1 MEHKI
6 ETLLQSL
13 TLDEKIKLL
22 AGADTWQTHRIE
34 RLGIP
39 TLKVTDGPN
48 GVRDTQKDVRSQ
60 TSASFPVG
68 TAMGATWNPDM
79 VREIGEALA
88 EEVKTKGAHVLLG
101 PTVNMHRHL
110 LAGRNFECFSEDPFL
125 MARMAVAYIQGV
137 QSQRV
142 GACIK
147 HYVCNDQEFERFSI
161 SAEVDERT
169 LRELYLPPFKV
180 AVQEAGVWTL
190 MTAYNRVNG
199 VYASENSH
207 LFDILKDEW
216 GFDGLVLSDWY
227 GTYSDRVPLERLD
240 LEMPGP
246 ARWMAPEKVKAALK
260 RGDITEA
267 DIDDKVRRLLRTLE
281 RVGAFDNSP
290 PNEERSIDNPRH
302 HDIIRRAG
310 REAIVLLKN
319 DDNVLPLNPTRF
331 PRLAV
336 IGRPASDVAF
346 QGGGSSEV
354 NPHYVVQPLDAMCER
369 YGKVF
374 DITYA
379 PGPALHR
386 SFPLLDPAGLRAE
399 DGTPGKVTVRQYANT
414 ERAGEPSKV
423 FLAGGTQLAW
433 FGERISEFDLHSFSL
448 TMSGTWTP
456 PVSGTYVFSMAT
468 VGRGHFEFDGKT
480 LLDWWEYTP
489 EVQPQNF
496 DGTVSVPWRQEE
508 VAVDLEAG
516 RAYPFRVDFAV
527 VPGGRW
533 RTIRLGVLP
542 PQPADPIGEAV
553 ALAREADA
561 ALVFVGLT
569 PEWESEGHDRE
580 SMDLPCNQNELVERV
595 ADANPNTIVVVNTG
609 SPVHMPWLD
618 KVKAVL
624 QVWYLGQEMG
634 NAITDVLFGE
644 ADPGGR
650 LPTTFPKRLH
660 DAPAYINYPGENG
673 RVYYGER
680 FYVGYRYYDAKEVE
694 PLFPFG
700 HGLSYTTFSYDAM
713 KLAANQIAVG
723 EGVDVDVTITNTG
736 PRPGQEVVQVYVRDV
751 EASLARPPKELK
763 GFAKVALEA
772 GETRTVTIHLRSD
785 AFAFYDDKKEAWV
798 VEPGTFEILV
808 GRSAGDIRLRAS
820 LDVLD
825 NATEMVKAGTVSEG

>member
-1 MEHKI
+1 MQDRV

-22 AGADTWQTHRIE
+22 AGADTWHTHAIP

-39 TLKVTDGPN
+39 ALKVTDGPN
-48 GVRDTQKDVRSQ
+48 GVRGTQKDTRSQ

-68 TAMGATWNPDM
+68 TAMGATWNPDL

-101 PTVNMHRHL
+101 PTVNMHRHP
-110 LAGRNFECFSEDPFL
+110 LAGRNFECFAEDPYL

-137 QSQRV
+137 QSQGV

-169 LRELYLPPFKV
+169 LREIYLPPFKA

-246 ARWMAPEKVKAALK
+246 GRWMAPEKVRAALE
-260 RGDITEA
+260 RGEITEA

-281 RVGAFDNSP
+281 RVGAFEDP
-290 PNEERSIDNPRH
+290 APKEERSVDNPRH
-302 HDIIRRAG
+302 HEIIRRAG

-319 DDNVLPLNPTRF
+319 EDNVLPLDASRF

-336 IGRPASDVAF
+336 IGRPATEVSF

-354 NPHYVVQPLDAMCER
+354 NPHYVVQPLDAMRER
-369 YGKVF
+369 YGEAF
-374 DITYA
+374 QMTYA
-379 PGPALHR
+379 LGPAFYR
-386 SFPLLDPAGLRAE
+386 NFPLLDTRGLRAE
-399 DGTPGKVTVRQYANT
+399 DGTPGKVTVRQYDNT
-414 ERAGEPSKV
+414 ELEGEPSKV
-423 FLAGGTQLAW
+423 FLAEGTQLAW
-433 FGERISEFDLHSFSL
+433 FGEQISEFDLRSFSL

-456 PVSGTYVFSMAT
+456 PVSGTYTFSMAT
-468 VGRGHFEFDGKT
+468 VGRGRFEFDGKT
-480 LLDWWEYTP
+480 LLDWWEYIP
-489 EVQPQNF
+489 EEQPQNF
-496 DGTVSVPWRQEE
+496 DGMVSVPWRQEE
-508 VAVDLEAG
+508 VTLELEAG
-516 RAYPFRVDFAV
+516 REYPFRVDFAV

-561 ALVFVGLT
+561 AVVFVGLT
-569 PEWESEGHDRE
+569 PEWESEGSDRE
-580 SMDLPCNQNELVERV
+580 SMDLPGEQNELVARV
-595 ADANPNTIVVVNTG
+595 AEANPNTIVIVNAG

-650 LPTTFPKRLH
+650 LPTTFPKRLQ
-660 DAPAYINYPGENG
+660 DSPAYINYPGENG

-680 FYVGYRYYDAKEVE
+680 LYVGYRYYDKKEIE

-700 HGLSYTTFSYDAM
+700 HGLSYTTFSYDALE
-713 KLAANQIAVG
+713 LAADQVRVG
-723 EGVDVDVTITNTG
+723 EGVDVHVTITNQG
-736 PRPGQEVVQVYVRDV
+736 ARRGQEVVQVYLHDV
-751 EASLARPPKELK
+751 ESSLPRPPKELK
-763 GFAKVALEA
+763 GFAKVTLEP
-772 GETRTVTIHLRSD
+772 GETRTVTIHLRPD
-785 AFAFYDDKKEAWV
+785 AFAFYDDKRGAWV
-798 VEPGTFEILV
+798 VEPGAFEVLV
-808 GRSAGDIRLRAS
+808 GRSAADIRLRAR
-820 LDVLD
+820 LDIVD
-825 NATEMVKAGTVSEG
+825 KTTEALEAGNVSAG